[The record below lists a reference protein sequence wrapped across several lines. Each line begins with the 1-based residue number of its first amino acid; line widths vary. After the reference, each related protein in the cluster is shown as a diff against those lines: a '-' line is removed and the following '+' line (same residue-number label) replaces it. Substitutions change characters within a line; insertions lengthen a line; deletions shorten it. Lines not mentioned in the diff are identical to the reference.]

1 MQHTGASAHDEWRR
15 NWTLV
20 LAATI
25 GFSFHSVMAVATGV
39 FMDPLGQEF
48 GWNRAQQSSGVSIA
62 SGVAMV
68 LSPFFGA
75 LIDRWGTRRLA
86 IPGLALTSIS
96 VASFALTNG
105 SMTQWFAL
113 WTIYALVALA
123 VKSTV
128 WTAAV
133 ASVFSASRGL
143 AIGVT
148 LGGTA
153 LAQIIIPP
161 LANWLIAD
169 FGWRGAFFW
178 LGIGWGSI
186 ALVLSVLFLYDAHD
200 QRRQLR
206 EAGADPGAAAPVLSG
221 LSISEAWRDAA
232 LWRIAISTFVIM
244 VVTFALV
251 VHQFPLLVEAG
262 ISRENAAFLAS
273 LTGVAGVAGKLVTG
287 WLLDRYRANL
297 VGGLTLSSAAI
308 AFALLLEPLR
318 TPTLIVVAMVII
330 GYASGTKLQICGY
343 LTTRYGGMRNFGKIF
358 GTMASIIALG
368 TGLGPVL
375 GGFVYDL
382 YGSYAPFLVAG
393 MAGSLLSGL
402 LIFGLGRYPEWEQDA
417 PAVAPAEVSA

>member
-417 PAVAPAEVSA
+417 RAAAPAEASA

>member
-1 MQHTGASAHDEWRR
+1 MQHTGASAYDEWRR

-105 SMTQWFAL
+105 TMTQWFAL

-178 LGIGWGSI
+178 LGTGWGSI

-206 EAGADPGAAAPVLSG
+206 EAGADPGIAAPVLSG
-221 LSISEAWRDAA
+221 LSIGEAWRDAA

-417 PAVAPAEVSA
+417 RAAAPAEAGA

>member
-1 MQHTGASAHDEWRR
+1 LQHTGASAHDEWRR

-417 PAVAPAEVSA
+417 RAAAPAEASA

>member
-1 MQHTGASAHDEWRR
+1 MRHDGGSASEEWRR
-15 NWTLV
+15 SWTLV
-20 LAATI
+20 LAASI
-25 GFSFHSVMAVATGV
+25 GFSFHSIMAIGTGV

-62 SGVAMV
+62 SITAMV

-75 LIDRWGTRRLA
+75 LIDRWGVRRLA
-86 IPGLALTSIS
+86 LPGLVLTSLAI
-96 VASFALTNG
+96 AGFALTNG
-105 SMTQWFAL
+105 SMRQWFAL
-113 WTIYALVALA
+113 WTVYALVSLA

-153 LAQIIIPP
+153 LAQIIVPP

-169 FGWRGAFFW
+169 YGWRGAFVW

-186 ALVLSVLFLYDAHD
+186 ALILSQLFLFDARD
-200 QRRQLR
+200 RRRQSLR
-206 EAGADPGAAAPVLSG
+206 TASGEASEAREETAALTG
-221 LSISEAWRDAA
+221 LSIREAWRDQA
-232 LWRIAISTFVIM
+232 LWRIAVSTFVIM
-244 VVTFALV
+244 VLTVALV

-262 ISRENAAFLAS
+262 ITRENAAFLAS
-273 LTGVAGVAGKLVTG
+273 LTGVAGIVGKLVTG
-287 WLLDRYRANL
+287 WLLDRFQPNW
-297 VGGLTLSSAAI
+297 VGGVTLSSAAV
-308 AFALLLEPLR
+308 AFALLMEPLR
-318 TPTLIVVAMVII
+318 SPTLIVVAMVII

-368 TGLGPVL
+368 SGLGPVL

-382 YGSYAPFLVAG
+382 YGSYTPFLLAG
-393 MAGSLLSGL
+393 IAGSLLSGF
-402 LIFGLGRYPEWEQDA
+402 LIFGLGQYPVWEQEADRA
-417 PAVAPAEVSA
+417 

>member
-1 MQHTGASAHDEWRR
+1 MQHTRASAYDEWRR
-15 NWTLV
+15 SWTLV
-20 LAATI
+20 LAASI

-178 LGIGWGSI
+178 LGTGWGSI

-206 EAGADPGAAAPVLSG
+206 EAGADPGIAAPVLSG
-221 LSISEAWRDAA
+221 LSIGEAWRDAA

-382 YGSYAPFLVAG
+382 DGSYAPFLVAG

-402 LIFGLGRYPEWEQDA
+402 LILGLGRYPVWEQDA
-417 PAVAPAEVSA
+417 RAAAPAEASA

>member
-1 MQHTGASAHDEWRR
+1 MQHTGASARDEWRR

-382 YGSYAPFLVAG
+382 YGSYAPFLVVG

-417 PAVAPAEVSA
+417 RAAAPAEARA

>member
-1 MQHTGASAHDEWRR
+1 LRHDGGSASEEWRR

-20 LAATI
+20 LAASI
-25 GFSFHSVMAVATGV
+25 GFSFHSIMAIGTGV

-62 SGVAMV
+62 SITAMV

-75 LIDRWGTRRLA
+75 LIDRWGVRRLA
-86 IPGLALTSIS
+86 LPGLVLTSLAI
-96 VASFALTNG
+96 AGFALTNG
-105 SMTQWFAL
+105 SMRQWFVL
-113 WTIYALVALA
+113 WTVYALVSLA

-133 ASVFSASRGL
+133 AGVFSASRGL

-153 LAQIIIPP
+153 LAQIIVPP

-169 FGWRGAFFW
+169 YGWRGAFVW

-186 ALVLSVLFLYDAHD
+186 ALILSQLFLFDAHD
-200 QRRQLR
+200 RRRQSLR
-206 EAGADPGAAAPVLSG
+206 TASGALSEARDETAALTG
-221 LSISEAWRDAA
+221 LSIREAWRDQA
-232 LWRIAISTFVIM
+232 LWRIAVSTFVIM
-244 VVTFALV
+244 VLTVALV

-262 ISRENAAFLAS
+262 ITRENAAILAS
-273 LTGVAGVAGKLVTG
+273 LTGVAGIVGKLVTG
-287 WLLDRYRANL
+287 WLLDRFQPNW
-297 VGGLTLSSAAI
+297 VGGVTLSSAAV
-308 AFALLLEPLR
+308 AFALLMEPLR
-318 TPTLIVVAMVII
+318 SPTLIVVAMVII

-368 TGLGPVL
+368 SGLGPVL

-382 YGSYAPFLVAG
+382 HGSYTPFLLAG
-393 MAGSLLSGL
+393 IAGSLLSGF
-402 LIFGLGRYPEWEQDA
+402 LIFGLGQYPVWEQEADRA
-417 PAVAPAEVSA
+417 